1 MKKVF
6 IQTHGCQMNEYDSA
20 KMLELLGEKSNFQT
34 TENEAE
40 ADLLVLN
47 TCSIREKAQERVFHQ
62 VGRWKA
68 LKDNNPNLKIAVG
81 GCVASQ
87 EGEAISKR
95 APAVDIVFGP
105 QTLHKLPDLYEESS
119 QDGKRKLDISFPK
132 IEKFDHFPEPK
143 AEGPSAF
150 VSVMEGCNKYCSFCV
165 VPHTRGH
172 EVSRPFDDI
181 LQEVKSLADQGV
193 REINFLGQNVNNF
206 KGEKDGEKSSLAELI
221 RDAAQINNIDRLRF
235 TTSHPFEF
243 KDDLIELYLDVPELV
258 SHVHLPVQSGSD
270 RILKLMRRRYTRESY
285 LDLVNRI
292 RVNRPD
298 ISFSSDFIVGFPGE
312 TEEDFQDTLDV
323 IDSVKFD
330 ESFSFIYSPRPNTP
344 AAKMEDD
351 VNLDEKKERLLRTHT
366 SPVLIRIMLRDK
378 PPFKIIAPGRTY
390 RSDSDQTHSPMFHQ
404 VEGLHIDKNINMG
417 HLKGCLN
424 YFIKEFFEVK
434 KIKMR
439 FRPSHFPFTEPSAEV
454 DIGYEIKD
462 GKIIIG
468 EGDQWL
474 EILGCGMV
482 HPNVLK
488 NVKVDST
495 KFQGYAFGIGID
507 RLAMLKYGIND
518 LRAFFD
524 CDYRWLNHFG
534 FDPLDVPTNYR
545 GLSR

>member
-1 MKKVF
+1 MKKVY

-62 VGRWKA
+62 VGRWKS
-68 LKDNNPNLKIAVG
+68 LKEKNPNLKIAIG

-119 QDGKRKLDISFPK
+119 LDGKRKLDISFPK
-132 IEKFDHFPEPK
+132 IEKFDHFPEPH
-143 AEGPSAF
+143 ADGPSAF

-172 EVSRPFDDI
+172 EVSRPFEDI
-181 LQEVKSLADQGV
+181 LEEVSSLAYQGV

-221 RDAAQINNIDRLRF
+221 KDSANIENIERLRF

-243 KDDLIELYLDVPELV
+243 KDDLVDLYKEMPELV

-270 RILKLMRRRYTRESY
+270 RILKLMRRRYSRDSY
-285 LDLVNRI
+285 LKLVDRI
-292 RVNRPD
+292 RNNRPE

-312 TEEDFQDTLDV
+312 TQEDFQNTLDI
-323 IDSVKFD
+323 IDEVKFD

-351 VNLDEKKERLLRTHT
+351 VSPLEKKERLNILQEKLNNYSSQISRKE
-366 SPVLIRIMLRDK
+366 LI
-378 PPFKIIAPGRTY
+378 
-390 RSDSDQTHSPMFHQ
+390 
-404 VEGLHIDKNINMG
+404 
-417 HLKGCLN
+417 
-424 YFIKEFFEVK
+424 
-434 KIKMR
+434 
-439 FRPSHFPFTEPSAEV
+439 
-454 DIGYEIKD
+454 
-462 GKIIIG
+462 
-468 EGDQWL
+468 
-474 EILGCGMV
+474 
-482 HPNVLK
+482 
-488 NVKVDST
+488 
-495 KFQGYAFGIGID
+495 
-507 RLAMLKYGIND
+507 
-518 LRAFFD
+518 
-524 CDYRWLNHFG
+524 
-534 FDPLDVPTNYR
+534 
-545 GLSR
+545 

>member
-68 LKDNNPNLKIAVG
+68 LKENNPNLKIAVG

-105 QTLHKLPDLYEESS
+105 QTLHKLPELYEESS

-132 IEKFDHFPEPK
+132 IEKFDYFPEPR

-221 RDAAQINNIDRLRF
+221 RDAAMIDSIDRLRF

-243 KDDLIELYLDVPELV
+243 KDDLVELYLDVPELV
-258 SHVHLPVQSGSD
+258 SHVHLPIQSGSD
-270 RILKLMRRRYTRESY
+270 RILKLMRRRYNVDKY
-285 LDLVNRI
+285 LNLIDRI
-292 RVNRPD
+292 KSVRPD
-298 ISFSSDFIVGFPGE
+298 MSFSSDFIVGFPGE
-312 TEEDFQDTLDV
+312 TNEDFEGTMNV
-323 IDSVKFD
+323 INEVKFD
-330 ESFSFIYSPRPNTP
+330 ESFSFIYSPRPNTT
-344 AAKMEDD
+344 ASDMQDD
-351 VNLDEKKERLLRTHT
+351 VTQEEKKERLNILQNRLNQLSFGYSRKKVGTVQNCLAYGQSKRDPGQLQARTICNRIVNFSSNDIDLVGQMINIQINEALPNCLRGN
-366 SPVLIRIMLRDK
+366 L
-378 PPFKIIAPGRTY
+378 
-390 RSDSDQTHSPMFHQ
+390 Q
-404 VEGLHIDKNINMG
+404 N
-417 HLKGCLN
+417 
-424 YFIKEFFEVK
+424 
-434 KIKMR
+434 
-439 FRPSHFPFTEPSAEV
+439 
-454 DIGYEIKD
+454 
-462 GKIIIG
+462 
-468 EGDQWL
+468 
-474 EILGCGMV
+474 
-482 HPNVLK
+482 
-488 NVKVDST
+488 
-495 KFQGYAFGIGID
+495 
-507 RLAMLKYGIND
+507 
-518 LRAFFD
+518 
-524 CDYRWLNHFG
+524 
-534 FDPLDVPTNYR
+534 
-545 GLSR
+545 

>member
-1 MKKVF
+1 
-6 IQTHGCQMNEYDSA
+6 MNEYDSA

-119 QDGKRKLDISFPK
+119 KDGKRKLDISFPK
-132 IEKFDHFPEPK
+132 IEKFDHFPEPR

-181 LQEVKSLADQGV
+181 LKEVKSLADQGV

-221 RDAAQINNIDRLRF
+221 RDAAQIDNIDRLRF

-243 KDDLIELYLDVPELV
+243 KDDLVELYLDVPELV

-292 RVNRPD
+292 RTNRPD

-351 VNLDEKKERLLRTHT
+351 VSLDEKKERLSILQNKLNNYSSQISRKISSNGLLT
-366 SPVLIRIMLRDK
+366 SCPLVCGTTQKEQYLLHPSITETK
-378 PPFKIIAPGRTY
+378 A
-390 RSDSDQTHSPMFHQ
+390 
-404 VEGLHIDKNINMG
+404 EG
-417 HLKGCLN
+417 
-424 YFIKEFFEVK
+424 
-434 KIKMR
+434 
-439 FRPSHFPFTEPSAEV
+439 PSAL
-454 DIGYEIKD
+454 GS
-462 GKIIIG
+462 GK
-468 EGDQWL
+468 
-474 EILGCGMV
+474 
-482 HPNVLK
+482 
-488 NVKVDST
+488 
-495 KFQGYAFGIGID
+495 
-507 RLAMLKYGIND
+507 
-518 LRAFFD
+518 
-524 CDYRWLNHFG
+524 
-534 FDPLDVPTNYR
+534 
-545 GLSR
+545 

>member
-1 MKKVF
+1 M
-6 IQTHGCQMNEYDSA
+6 
-20 KMLELLGEKSNFQT
+20 
-34 TENEAE
+34 
-40 ADLLVLN
+40 
-47 TCSIREKAQERVFHQ
+47 
-62 VGRWKA
+62 
-68 LKDNNPNLKIAVG
+68 KDNNPNLKIAVG

-243 KDDLIELYLDVPELV
+243 KDDLVELYLDVPELV

-351 VNLDEKKERLLRTHT
+351 VSLDEKKERLSILQNKLNNYSSQISRKMVGTIEKCLVTDISKRNPGEFQARTENNRVVNF
-366 SPVLIRIMLRDK
+366 SSAKNMIGS
-378 PPFKIIAPGRTY
+378 F
-390 RSDSDQTHSPMFHQ
+390 
-404 VEGLHIDKNINMG
+404 ID
-417 HLKGCLN
+417 
-424 YFIKEFFEVK
+424 
-434 KIKMR
+434 
-439 FRPSHFPFTEPSAEV
+439 
-454 DIGYEIKD
+454 
-462 GKIIIG
+462 
-468 EGDQWL
+468 L
-474 EILGCGMV
+474 EIV
-482 HPNVLK
+482 EAKPNSLRG
-488 NVKVDST
+488 NFT
-495 KFQGYAFGIGID
+495 GGT
-507 RLAMLKYGIND
+507 IN
-518 LRAFFD
+518 
-524 CDYRWLNHFG
+524 
-534 FDPLDVPTNYR
+534 
-545 GLSR
+545 